1 MFREIFERICKEHE
15 WDSIEQLLSEGQ
27 YQTKISLIEL
37 ATKEFTRKMC
47 DKQKEICFSHAL
59 PYKEG
64 AFGNYYYQ
72 ADIKVEKETIL
83 NAPYPDEL
91 QGNN

>member
-1 MFREIFERICKEHE
+1 MTQDQLDDIIEDIMTST
-15 WDSIEQLLSEGQ
+15 WDSGR
-27 YQTKISLIEL
+27 TKILNFVRL
-37 ATKEFTRKMC
+37 MC
-47 DKQKEICFSHAL
+47 DKQKEICYTHAL